1 MATAASSVA
10 TERAPA
16 ATTLDPD
23 VDRHIGAVRESE
35 AERPSG
41 RSLYAGLF
49 FATAFLATASA
60 LALWLSSSRSPGLV
74 TVVGLIL
81 AYAAASHARF
91 EVGTGLSLPTA
102 LVFVPMLFL
111 LPLGYVPLAI
121 CAGLLVGAATDL
133 LRRGLPL
140 EKVLLVPLNSW
151 YSIGPVIVLAAAGEA
166 RPGLEHWPV
175 YIAALGAQFAA
186 DYFIQAPYQRFVND
200 VPFPLAARFM
210 SSAFVVDVALA
221 PIGLLVAFVAVDHPV
236 ALTFVLPLIGLLVIF
251 ARERQVRI
259 DHALELSHAYRGT
272 ALLLG
277 DVVEA
282 DDAYTG
288 SHSRDVVTLVLDVS
302 DRLQLNAR
310 DRRDAEFAALL
321 HDIGKIRVP
330 AEIINKPG
338 KLDDHEWA
346 RDEAAHDRRRAPA
359 LTGRR
364 SARQHRTH
372 RAVVPRRLGRDRL
385 SRRNC
390 GKRHSSG
397 RTDRARVRRIQRDD
411 DGPRLQE
418 GAERSGGS
426 RRVAPLRR
434 HRLRSCGRRGTGGS
448 RRSRQLSFRNS
459 PRRDGELLR
468 GLGVQVLLE
477 PLGGEAV
484 RLQLVRSLGEAVAFV
499 VEHDVL
505 DLSTQ

>member
-49 FATAFLATASA
+49 FASAFLVTAGA
-60 LALWLSSSRSPGLV
+60 LAFSLSSSRSPGLV
-74 TVVGLIL
+74 TVLGLIL

-140 EKVLLVPLNSW
+140 EKLLLVPLNSW
-151 YSIGPVIVLAAAGEA
+151 YSIGPVIVLAVAGEA

-175 YIAALGAQFAA
+175 YVAALGAQFAA
-186 DYFIQAPYQRFVND
+186 DYFIQAPYQRIVNG

-210 SSAFVVDVALA
+210 SSAFLVDVALA
-221 PIGLLVAFVAVDHPV
+221 PIGLLVA
-236 ALTFVLPLIGLLVIF
+236 F

-259 DHALELSHAYRGT
+259 DHALELGHAYRGT

-288 SHSRDVVTLVLDVS
+288 NHSRDVVTLVLDVA
-302 DRLQLNAR
+302 DRIGLDPRA
-310 DRRDAEFAALL
+310 RRDAEFAALL
-321 HDIGKIRVP
+321 HDIGKIKVP
-330 AEIINKPG
+330 GEIINKPG
-338 KLDDHEWA
+338 KLTDEEWEIMKTHTLEGE
-346 RDEAAHDRRRAPA
+346 R
-359 LTGRR
+359 LLSQVGGLLGNVGRI
-364 SARQHRTH
+364 
-372 RAVVPRRLGRDRL
+372 V
-385 SRRNC
+385 
-390 GKRHSSG
+390 
-397 RTDRARVRRIQRDD
+397 
-411 DGPRLQE
+411 
-418 GAERSGGS
+418 
-426 RRVAPLRR
+426 
-434 HRLRSCGRRGTGGS
+434 RSCHEDW
-448 RRSRQLSFRNS
+448 
-459 PRRDGELLR
+459 DGNGYPD
-468 GLGVQVLLE
+468 GLAADDI
-477 PLGGEAV
+477 PLVARIV
-484 RLQLVRSLGEAVAFV
+484 RACDA
-499 VEHDVL
+499 
-505 DLSTQ
+505 